1 MTNWK
6 LFWKNLK
13 ALANALATEESIC
26 VTPTIIP
33 KRNITKREVKDLI
46 AKATKKGRVIKK
58 ETNEKPEIKWPEG
71 ELTFEEL
78 CRINVNFSKAE
89 IIKSIGQKM
98 EQSRKVLT

>member
-13 ALANALATEESIC
+13 ALAHALATEESIC
-26 VTPTIIP
+26 ITPSVIP

-46 AKATKKGRVIKK
+46 AKATKKVRVNKK
-58 ETNEKPEIKWPEG
+58 ENNEKPEIQWPKG
-71 ELTFEEL
+71 ELTFKEL
-78 CRINVNFSKAE
+78 CQANVNFSKEELHKA
-89 IIKSIGQKM
+89 IGKKM